1 MDKQEVKDVE
11 ATTVAPN
18 VVTKSST
25 NVNPVAVRHETV
37 NTINLL
43 NPDDVSKAEVFL
55 RRMLKTDK
63 GGIKTI
69 EDGLAIM
76 MRAQDLGLPF
86 STCLEHIH
94 VINGKTGV
102 DVHIIKAILSK
113 AGIMFG
119 VKEDYIPLYEYT
131 DGWNS
136 FVEDKLPADAIKCK
150 TKREADAKTEEDNKN
165 GVDNLYVYP
174 VRFYQGYD
182 GNIYKDYQL
191 NSNFVVA
198 LNKQHAQQ
206 IIGQKKIPIFRIP
219 AVPSDYR
226 TSYWFKR
233 YFNVNG
239 KLELVEALS
248 HYSYSEAVTADAFS
262 KDTYKKYARIMISH
276 RAFVYG
282 AREIASD
289 LLMGCMELTELKQ
302 INNIDITDADVI
314 EIA

>member
-1 MDKQEVKDVE
+1 MDEQEVKDVE
-11 ATTVAPN
+11 ATTATPN
-18 VVTKSST
+18 VVAKSST
-25 NVNPVAVRHETV
+25 NVNPVAVKHESV
-37 NTINLL
+37 NSINLL
-43 NPDDVSKAEVFL
+43 NPDDVAKAEVFL

-69 EDGLAIM
+69 EDGLAVM

-150 TKREADAKTEEDNKN
+150 NKREADAKTEEDNKN
-165 GVDNLYVYP
+165 GIDNLYVYP

-239 KLELVEALS
+239 KLELVEAFG

-314 EIA
+314 EIS